1 VTVEGASLA
10 ARNLRRT
17 NVSSFSY
24 EIVVAATEVW
34 GGEGEAPRQVRLMG
48 HEGGEEEGR
57 KRGWGGGT
65 QLGCEG
71 DCLLLTFGRVR
82 L

>member
-1 VTVEGASLA
+1 VTVEGASLG

-24 EIVVAATEVW
+24 EIVAATEVW
-34 GGEGEAPRQVRLMG
+34 GGEGEAPRQVGLMG

-57 KRGWGGGT
+57 KRGWGSGA

-71 DCLLLTFGRVR
+71 DCLLLKCGRVR
-82 L
+82 V